1 MAMRRPA
8 SIMIAVGMPGPHG
21 GEQDGDEDNLQRERE
36 GNGRDIAEEGI
47 CGIAETLVRGG
58 PPAIRAVR
66 LLARG
71 LEDMAQAAMKKDNYA
86 QNRLHSGA
94 LSGHSSK
101 SLI

>member
-1 MAMRRPA
+1 MAMPKPP
-8 SIMIAVGMPGPHG
+8 SLMIAIGLPSHR
-21 GEQDGDEDNLQRERE
+21 GEQDDEDNLQRERE

-86 QNRLHSGA
+86 LEEAAADACDAMRSRLEG
-94 LSGHSSK
+94 
-101 SLI
+101 